1 MFLMEEVPT
10 ESDIE
15 ESIRRATVSRSFT
28 PVMLGTALKNKG
40 VQPLLDAVVKY
51 LPNPTEVKNFALKH
65 SQNDEEPVKIEM
77 SSSRTE
83 KHPFVALA
91 FKLEQGKFGQLT
103 YLRVYQGSVNK
114 GDTVWNTRT
123 GKKTRLSRLVQMH
136 ADKMEDVTKVQA
148 GDICAVFG
156 VDCASGDTFV
166 FDRDLKLSMESIH
179 VPEAVLSMSIK
190 PKDKKSEGNFA
201 KAIAR
206 FTKEDPTYRIWFDQE
221 NKETLASGMG
231 ELHLEIYAQRMER
244 EYNCPVE
251 MGKPS
256 VSFRETIVKPCE
268 FDFFHKKQSGGRGE
282 YARVIGLVEPL
293 EPHENTKIDFI
304 DETMGTNVPKPFV
317 PGVRKGFTDICERG
331 AFAGQKVT
339 GVRMRLR
346 DGANHAVD
354 SSEWAF
360 YQATQSAFS
369 EVQEEGLWQVLEP
382 VMSVEVNAPQEFT
395 SEVYSIIRDREG
407 VITGQ
412 DGADDWFTLEA
423 EVPLNKMF
431 GFSAELRSLT
441 QGKGEY
447 AMEYSRYAPATPE
460 TQQQVVAE
468 WERKQEA
475 AEEAKGVGKKKKK
488 N

>member
-1 MFLMEEVPT
+1 
-10 ESDIE
+10 
-15 ESIRRATVSRSFT
+15 
-28 PVMLGTALKNKG
+28 
-40 VQPLLDAVVKY
+40 
-51 LPNPTEVKNFALKH
+51 
-65 SQNDEEPVKIEM
+65 M

-103 YLRVYQGSVNK
+103 YLRIYQGSVNK
-114 GDTVWNTRT
+114 GDTVWNSRT

-136 ADKMEDVTKVQA
+136 ADQMIDVTRVQA

-166 FDRDLKLSMESIH
+166 VDKDLKLSLESMH

-190 PKDKKSEGNFA
+190 PKEKKNEANFA

-251 MGKPS
+251 MGKPT
-256 VSFRETIVKPCE
+256 VSFRETIVNPMN

-282 YARVIGLVEPL
+282 YARVIGVVEPL
-293 EPHENTKIDFI
+293 DAHDNTKIEFF
-304 DETMGTNVPKPFV
+304 DETSGTNVPKPFV
-317 PGVRKGFTDICERG
+317 PGVRKGFTDICEKG
-331 AFAGQKVT
+331 SFAGQKVT
-339 GVRMRLR
+339 GVRMKLR

-360 YQATQSAFS
+360 YQATQSAFQ

-395 SEVYSIIRDREG
+395 SQLYSIIRDREG

-412 DGADDWFTLEA
+412 DGTDDWFTLES

-447 AMEYSRYAPATPE
+447 SMEYSRYAPATVE
-460 TQQQVVAE
+460 TQQQVLRE
-468 WERKQEA
+468 WEQKQEEA
-475 AEEAKGVGKKKKK
+475 LEAKSGGKKKKK